1 MSSGGSEGPDGGTAD
16 DLTSP
21 EAAELAASEAEARA
35 QAARARADELRRKL
49 DEARSKAP
57 VSESVDA
64 DQVDS
69 DLVDSDLVDSDQFD
83 SDQVDSVLSAVV
95 DEAEPES
102 AVPTPATRSPRRLPL
117 PRLAIVA
124 RIAGIL
130 LTTGA
135 LAVTGLMLWQHRKAA
150 DHRHLEAEYVA
161 AARQGVVNLM
171 SIDSTAAEETVQ
183 RLIDDSTGKFQAN
196 FKEGSDDLIK
206 AMQDAKVVTKVTVND
221 VAVDEIDGDTAILIV
236 AATSERRDAQAP
248 TEDKQPRVWRVV
260 LTVVRD
266 EGDIKMSDVEF
277 V

>member
-1 MSSGGSEGPDGGTAD
+1 MSSGGSEAPDGGTAD

-21 EAAELAASEAEARA
+21 EAAELAAAEAEARA

-49 DEARSKAP
+49 DEARGETPASDN
-57 VSESVDA
+57 VD
-64 DQVDS
+64 VEPK
-69 DLVDSDLVDSDQFD
+69 
-83 SDQVDSVLSAVV
+83 SALV
-95 DEAEPES
+95 DEAEPQTALVDEAEPQS
-102 AVPTPATRSPRRLPL
+102 VLAAPATRRRRRPAL
-117 PRLAIVA
+117 PRLATGA
-124 RIAGIL
+124 RVAGIVV
-130 LTTGA
+130 TVGA

-171 SIDSTAAEETVQ
+171 SIDSTAAKETVQ

-196 FKEGSDDLIK
+196 FKDSSDDLIK

-221 VAVDEIDGDTAILIV
+221 VAVDEIDGDTAILLV

-248 TEDKQPRVWRVV
+248 KEDKQPRVWRVV

-266 EGDIKMSDVEF
+266 GGDIKMSDVEF

>member
-49 DEARSKAP
+49 DEARGQTPASDT
-57 VSESVDA
+57 VDA
-64 DQVDS
+64 DQVDAE
-69 DLVDSDLVDSDQFD
+69 
-83 SDQVDSVLSAVV
+83 QVDAEQVDAEPEAAVL
-95 DEAEPES
+95 DEAEPET
-102 AVPTPATRSPRRLPL
+102 AVPTAATRRPQRLRL

-124 RIAGIL
+124 RVAGIL
-130 LTTGA
+130 LTAGA
-135 LAVTGLMLWQHRKAA
+135 LAVTGLMLWQHRKTA
-150 DHRHLEAEYVA
+150 DHRHLEAENVA

-171 SIDSTAAEETVQ
+171 SIDSTAAKETVQ

-196 FKEGSDDLIK
+196 FKDGSDDLIK

-221 VAVDEIDGDTAILIV
+221 VAVDEIDGDTAILLV
-236 AATSERRDAQAP
+236 AATTERRDAQAP
-248 TEDKQPRVWRVV
+248 KEDNQPRVWRVV

-266 EGDIKMSDVEF
+266 GGDIKMSDVEF

>member
-1 MSSGGSEGPDGGTAD
+1 MSSGGCEGPDGGTAD

-49 DEARSKAP
+49 DEARGKTPA
-57 VSESVDA
+57 
-64 DQVDS
+64 
-69 DLVDSDLVDSDQFD
+69 
-83 SDQVDSVLSAVV
+83 SDQVDV
-95 DEAEPES
+95 EPES
-102 AVPTPATRSPRRLPL
+102 AVVDQAEPESTVPTSATSHPRRLPL

-124 RIAGIL
+124 RVAGIL
-130 LTTGA
+130 LTAGA
-135 LAVTGLMLWQHRKAA
+135 LTVTGLMLWQHRKAA

-171 SIDSTAAEETVQ
+171 SIDSTAAKETVQ

-196 FKEGSDDLIK
+196 FKDSSDDLIK

-236 AATSERRDAQAP
+236 AATSERQDAQAP
-248 TEDKQPRVWRVV
+248 KEDKQPRVWRVV

-266 EGDIKMSDVEF
+266 GGDIKMSDVEF